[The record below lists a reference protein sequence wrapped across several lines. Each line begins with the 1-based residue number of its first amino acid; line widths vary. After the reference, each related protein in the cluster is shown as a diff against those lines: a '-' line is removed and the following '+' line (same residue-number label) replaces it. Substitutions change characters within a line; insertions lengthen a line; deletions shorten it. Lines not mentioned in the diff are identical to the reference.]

1 MVKALL
7 QHLEPAWRCEAL
19 LAPEP
24 FSQSAQK
31 GAVLVAAEALAS
43 ELGGLLQTAPNWSVR
58 QQGEWALCSSLER
71 FAAFL
76 RWLTGIVTRSTAEL
90 EEDPNMGAVE
100 DFSASLRSLARLVS
114 RMSGYMQ
121 GALGSLDPAR
131 PVSARMGSA
140 AEGLEQ
146 AADDL
151 FQKATRFLHAEALA
165 AGEKPGTDVALHG
178 TFDARFKNHQRR
190 LMSGK
195 PRSILAI
202 LAGHPEWQLPHEV
215 FKSVILGWR
224 GVLLK
229 CERIL
234 GGTREY

>member
-1 MVKALL
+1 M
-7 QHLEPAWRCEAL
+7 
-19 LAPEP
+19 
-24 FSQSAQK
+24 
-31 GAVLVAAEALAS
+31 
-43 ELGGLLQTAPNWSVR
+43 
-58 QQGEWALCSSLER
+58 
-71 FAAFL
+71 
-76 RWLTGIVTRSTAEL
+76 

-178 TFDARFKNHQRR
+178 TSDARFKNHQRR

-215 FKSVILGWR
+215 QRQQSLHQHLQDRRADSPTSPTSPSSPTTQPDQSRETAKSPEDQSAKAASTVS
-224 GVLLK
+224 VSSSS
-229 CERIL
+229 
-234 GGTREY
+234 T